1 LAERN
6 DLRVNKEKLQA
17 QQRHSQQEIQDLQ
30 QDRDRLLQKMSWQ
43 NLKLRRLFNVFQF

>member
-1 LAERN
+1 MAERN

-30 QDRDRLLQKMSWQ
+30 QDRDRLVQKMNWQ
-43 NLKLRRLFNVFQF
+43 NPRLKQLFNALQF